1 MKKENIVLRIDT
13 KMKTQFKKAVEKEG
27 VSMSDVI
34 TDMIHTYTNEN
45 DEFLQRNKKIN
56 QNSASQCFVKIYDI
70 LNGAE
75 FYGKHE
81 VLQTLEELQCHLLN
95 I

>member
-34 TDMIHTYTNEN
+34 TDMIHTYINEN
-45 DEFLQRNKKIN
+45 DEFLHRNKKIN
-56 QNSASQCFVKIYDI
+56 QNNASKCFVKIYDI

>member
-13 KMKTQFKKAVEKEG
+13 NMKTQFKKAVEKEG

-34 TDMIHTYTNEN
+34 TDMIHTYINEN

>member
-34 TDMIHTYTNEN
+34 IDMIHTYINEN
-45 DEFLQRNKKIN
+45 DEFLHRNKKNN

-81 VLQTLEELQCHLLN
+81 VLQALEELQCHLLN